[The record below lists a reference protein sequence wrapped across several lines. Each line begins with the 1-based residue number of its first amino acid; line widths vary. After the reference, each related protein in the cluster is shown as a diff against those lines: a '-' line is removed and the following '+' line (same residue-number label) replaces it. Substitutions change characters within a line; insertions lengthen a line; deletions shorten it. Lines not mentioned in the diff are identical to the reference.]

1 MNSIPSRPRV
11 PAPMLAAIP
20 LAVHAF
26 LAWRLRAAA
35 ISTGQDD
42 SVYLLLGRGL
52 RDFAYSNYWL
62 VPSAPHGTYPPLYP
76 LILGVTT
83 AIFGDGLTPAL
94 VLSVVFSTLALGILF
109 SIACRWSPPVAF
121 LTLSVCAVNPWL
133 VRLAGMMYT
142 EPFYLLC
149 TALTLWFLAA
159 PVASH
164 RTRFGAGSLALASF
178 LVRVMGITMVA
189 AVFLTWVI
197 ERRRR
202 AALTFALVSLL
213 CVGGWFVRA
222 RIAAGAAMAGQS
234 YISDVLS
241 TRSQATPDREPV
253 APVQDTATAARRDS
267 SPSPATAP
275 APVATPS
282 GRVTSVAAFA
292 ATIVKRV
299 VSNTPAYLSR
309 RVPSVLAFPTI
320 PGTILDN
327 GLWVVLIIVLG
338 GLGLFEL
345 SRRLPGAALYLSCFG
360 GALLVWP
367 YSLPRFLA
375 PVIPLL
381 VLVLFLGL
389 GRLVKGRSGAITWT
403 TLSLLALVL
412 IVSGFSQNGRE
423 LAVMARC
430 DRGAPYTSEGCYD
443 QVERSFFEAVR
454 QADREAPPGA
464 VFMSPKM
471 ATVYLLTG
479 RRSID
484 ELRATRLGPEELRQH
499 LKDFGVQYILFSRIH
514 LDQKWLAE
522 RLQSSCGEWEVRA
535 EYVGGALLLRR
546 VDDQQPEPARA
557 SCEAMSRFAKGPW

>member
-1 MNSIPSRPRV
+1 MNNSPSRPRV
-11 PAPMLAAIP
+11 PAPVLAAIP

-83 AIFGDGLTPAL
+83 GIFGEGLTPAL
-94 VLSVVFSTLALGILF
+94 VQSVVFSTLALGILF
-109 SIACRWSPPVAF
+109 SIAYRWSPPVAF
-121 LTLSVCAVNPWL
+121 LTLSVSAVNPWL

-159 PVASH
+159 PAASS
-164 RTRFGAGSLALASF
+164 RSRFGAGSLAMATF

-202 AALTFALVSLL
+202 AAFVFGLVSLL
-213 CVGGWFVRA
+213 CVGGWFIRA

-234 YISDVLS
+234 YIADALS
-241 TRSQATPDREPV
+241 TRFRATP
-253 APVQDTATAARRDS
+253 AQDSA
-267 SPSPATAP
+267 AP
-275 APVATPS
+275 APVTHT
-282 GRVTSVAAFA
+282 GGLVTSIPAFVSTVA
-292 ATIVKRV
+292 KRV
-299 VSNTPAYLSR
+299 ISNTPAYLSR

-320 PGTILDN
+320 PGTTLDN
-327 GLWVVLIIVLG
+327 WLWLALIVGLG
-338 GLGLFEL
+338 GLGLLEL
-345 SRRLPGAALYLSCFG
+345 SRRLPGAALYLACFG

-381 VLVLFLGL
+381 LLVFFLGL
-389 GRLVKGRSGAITWT
+389 GRLVKRRSGAVAWT
-403 TLSLLALVL
+403 LLPLLALVL
-412 IVSGFSQNGRE
+412 TVSGFNQNRRE
-423 LAVMARC
+423 LAAVARC
-430 DRGAPYTSEGCYD
+430 DRSAPYTSEGCYD
-443 QVERSFFEAVR
+443 QVERAFFEAVR
-454 QADREAPPGA
+454 QADRDAPPGA

-535 EYVGGALLLRR
+535 EYAGGALLLRR
-546 VDDQQPEPARA
+546 VDNQPPEPARA